1 VKDHINNKMNLR
13 SRSGVTSKKPSGQSR
28 TVLGDVGNKFEPRVT
43 RNNTKGA
50 TVKKS
55 RKSATSSSLVSL
67 DADKGDDASII
78 PINTGRRCSSRLNSK
93 RQREDKSEKDEK
105 EMKRNR
111 TTSSKENRLSQIKN
125 KDDKCIDRQ
134 GHSRHERHMSFSS
147 TDKSKEEIDDEVQAY
162 LVHPQYRL
170 RRQSFDGKTLI
181 PGIAAHDKSNMD
193 DVLQVVPYVTDLY
206 QQLYRDEE
214 KYRPQMYMTL
224 QRDINAKMRAIL
236 IDWLVEVH
244 MKFRLVPETLFLC
257 VNIIDRYCYRGHVMR
272 SELQLVGVTALLV
285 ACKYEEIYPPEVSDC
300 VYITDKAYTRKDILD
315 MEQKIVHKLRF
326 HITVP
331 TAYPFLQRFLNVVK
345 ASTLIKHAATYYT
358 ERTLQEYELNKYK
371 PSVIS
376 AAAVI
381 LAINNPD
388 ICQRDEFKSTLVSG
402 MPSILLEYSEFDV
415 EELRECAQLIAEK
428 VGEEPITASRRK
440 LGAVKKKY
448 ENRRYMHVSAM
459 RLPCKETC
467 KFLR

>member
-1 VKDHINNKMNLR
+1 MK
-13 SRSGVTSKKPSGQSR
+13 SKKVSGQSR
-28 TVLGDVGNKFEPRVT
+28 TVLGDVCNNRFEPRVT

-55 RKSATSSSLVSL
+55 KKPAASVSLVSF
-67 DADKGDDASII
+67 DDKGDNSSTI
-78 PINTGRRCSSRLNSK
+78 PTNVKAINTARRCSSRLNSK
-93 RQREDKSEKDEK
+93 RLREDKPEKDDK
-105 EMKRNR
+105 QMKRLR
-111 TTSSKENRLSQIKN
+111 TTISKENRIDQSN
-125 KDDKCIDRQ
+125 NEDDNCIDRRS
-134 GHSRHERHMSFSS
+134 HSQHQQHKSYSS
-147 TDKSKEEIDDEVQAY
+147 TDESKEEIDDEVQAY
-162 LVHPQYRL
+162 LVHPEFRL
-170 RRQSFDGKTLI
+170 RRRSFDGKTLI
-181 PGIAAHDKSNMD
+181 PGIAPHDKSNLND
-193 DVLQVVPYVTDLY
+193 ELQVAPYVTDLY
-206 QQLYRDEE
+206 QHLYRDEE
-214 KYRPQMYMTL
+214 KYRPQMYMAL

-257 VNIIDRYCYRGHVMR
+257 VNIIDRYCYKGHVMR
-272 SELQLVGVTALLV
+272 SQLQLVGVTALLV

-300 VYITDKAYTRKDILD
+300 VYITDRAYTRSDILE

-388 ICQRDEFKSTLVSG
+388 ICRRDEFKSTLVSG
-402 MPSILLEYSEFDV
+402 MPSILLEYTEFDV
-415 EELRECAQLIAEK
+415 DELRECAKLIAEK

-448 ENRRYMHVSAM
+448 ENRKYMHVSAM
-459 RLPCKETC
+459 RLPCQDTC
-467 KFLR
+467 IFLRDSTKYDFK

>member
-1 VKDHINNKMNLR
+1 MNLR
-13 SRSGVTSKKPSGQSR
+13 SRSVAKSKKPSGQPR
-28 TVLGDVGNKFEPRVT
+28 TVLGDVCNNRFEARVT
-43 RNNTKGA
+43 RNNTKGTTA
-50 TVKKS
+50 KKI
-55 RKSATSSSLVSL
+55 RKSAVNGSSITL
-67 DADKGDDASII
+67 DAKGDNSSII
-78 PINTGRRCSSRLNSK
+78 PTSIKAINTTRRCSSRLNSK
-93 RQREDKSEKDEK
+93 RLREDKSEKDDK
-105 EMKRNR
+105 QIKRQR
-111 TTSSKENRLSQIKN
+111 TTTSKENRLDQIQN
-125 KDDKCIDRQ
+125 KDDNCIDRRSN
-134 GHSRHERHMSFSS
+134 SRHQRH
-147 TDKSKEEIDDEVQAY
+147 DESKEEIDDEVQAY
-162 LVHPQYRL
+162 LVHPKFRL
-170 RRQSFDGKTLI
+170 RRQSFDGKTLT
-181 PGIAAHDKSNMD
+181 PGIAAHDKHNVD
-193 DVLQVVPYVTDLY
+193 DALQVVPYVTDLY
-206 QQLYRDEE
+206 QHLYRDEE

-257 VNIIDRYCYRGHVMR
+257 VNIIDRYCHKGHVMR
-272 SELQLVGVTALLV
+272 SQLQLVGVTALLV

-300 VYITDKAYTRKDILD
+300 VYITDRAYTRSDILE

-331 TAYPFLQRFLNVVK
+331 TAYPFLQRFLNIVK

-388 ICQRDEFKSTLVSG
+388 ICARDEFTPTLVSG
-402 MPSILLEYSEFDV
+402 MPSILLEYSGFDV
-415 EELRECAQLIAEK
+415 KELRECAKLIAEK

-440 LGAVKKKY
+440 LEAVKKKY
-448 ENRRYMHVSAM
+448 NHRRYMHVSAM
-459 RLPCKETC
+459 RLPCQDTC
-467 KFLR
+467 IFLR